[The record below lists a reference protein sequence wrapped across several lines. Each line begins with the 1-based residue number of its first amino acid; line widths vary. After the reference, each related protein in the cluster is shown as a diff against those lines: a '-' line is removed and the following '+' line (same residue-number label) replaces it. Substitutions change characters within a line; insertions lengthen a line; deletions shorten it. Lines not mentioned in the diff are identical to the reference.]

1 MGLVIDPVKNNRRSR
16 EARDIATN
24 ASESRI
30 FVIPTNE
37 EYVIANDTYKVVT
50 ETGTSCK

>member
-1 MGLVIDPVKNNRRSR
+1 MGLVLDPTKNNVRSD
-16 EARDIATN
+16 EARDIATPGSN
-24 ASESRI
+24 GRI

-50 ETGTSCK
+50 GS